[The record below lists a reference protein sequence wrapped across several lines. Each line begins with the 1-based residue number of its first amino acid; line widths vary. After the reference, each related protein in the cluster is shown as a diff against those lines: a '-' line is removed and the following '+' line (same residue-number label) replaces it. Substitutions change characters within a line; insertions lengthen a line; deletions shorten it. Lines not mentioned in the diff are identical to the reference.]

1 MKLVSWTTSLTL
13 RQKQPKLLAE
23 ALYPLVV
30 TQGAF
35 TYTMQPQNPNTKINL
50 DLIDQVVDRIPE
62 WTWTVVKNRLVTDLV
77 DAMTTTIL
85 ERLTGNPNGDDRA
98 QEILDD
104 YYASFDKNKD
114 LIVDSFRII
123 GEEQTLYSLDSLQL
137 NKITEPIN
145 ND

>member
-1 MKLVSWTTSLTL
+1 
-13 RQKQPKLLAE
+13 
-23 ALYPLVV
+23 
-30 TQGAF
+30 
-35 TYTMQPQNPNTKINL
+35 MQPQNPNTKINL

-137 NKITEPIN
+137 DKITEPTN

>member
-1 MKLVSWTTSLTL
+1 
-13 RQKQPKLLAE
+13 
-23 ALYPLVV
+23 
-30 TQGAF
+30 
-35 TYTMQPQNPNTKINL
+35 MQPQNLNAGINL

-62 WTWTVVKNRLVTDLV
+62 WTWPVVKDRLVTDLV
-77 DAMTTTIL
+77 DAMPTTVL
-85 ERLTGNPNGDDRA
+85 ERLTGSATDDDRA

-104 YYASFDKNKD
+104 YYAPSNRNKD

-137 NKITEPIN
+137 DKITEPTN

>member
-1 MKLVSWTTSLTL
+1 
-13 RQKQPKLLAE
+13 
-23 ALYPLVV
+23 
-30 TQGAF
+30 
-35 TYTMQPQNPNTKINL
+35 
-50 DLIDQVVDRIPE
+50 
-62 WTWTVVKNRLVTDLV
+62 
-77 DAMTTTIL
+77 MTTTIL

-104 YYASFDKNKD
+104 YYASSDKNKD

-137 NKITEPIN
+137 NKITETIN